1 MNKNRSWAIKVS
13 MATYDEILR
22 SAGLSKFQLKV
33 SNPGMAEDAHTGD
46 TFYLIKPATTD
57 ESTPPDIATTTLVSL
72 GGLSSP
78 NKLLFDFVL
87 SIVVMTI
94 FRHSYIIEIN
104 KYK

>member
-1 MNKNRSWAIKVS
+1 
-13 MATYDEILR
+13 
-22 SAGLSKFQLKV
+22 
-33 SNPGMAEDAHTGD
+33 
-46 TFYLIKPATTD
+46 
-57 ESTPPDIATTTLVSL
+57 
-72 GGLSSP
+72 LSSP